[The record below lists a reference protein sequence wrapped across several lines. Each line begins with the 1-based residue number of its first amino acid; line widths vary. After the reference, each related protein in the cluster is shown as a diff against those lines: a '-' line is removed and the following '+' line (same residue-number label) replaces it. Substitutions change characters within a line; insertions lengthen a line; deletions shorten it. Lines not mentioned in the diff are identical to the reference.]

1 MDGRAVSKNN
11 GLKVIYQYTRWC
23 WVFLALTSLVVQAT
37 RTVDM
42 SDLHRTILDK
52 GELAITAL
60 FDVEIIIRILAELPN
75 WRSFFAR
82 GNNWLDLILAVGS
95 TVIQIPTIHNSPVYP
110 WLTIFQLARFYRV
123 ILEVPRMKPLMVC
136 LLLHPSPDV
145 MFLMNIPRFSLLYLG
160 ICMVWS
166 TCRCSSFWSTSSR
179 LWWRYSYCVAICQA
193 RIV

>member
-1 MDGRAVSKNN
+1 LHVFVSLGPVLDDQDEGWAVDGRAVSKNN
-11 GLKVIYQYTRWC
+11 GLKVIYQYTQWC

-82 GNNWLDLILAVGS
+82 GNNWLDLILAIGS

-136 LLLHPSPDV
+136 LLLHPSPNV
-145 MFLMNIPRFSLLYLG
+145 MF
-160 ICMVWS
+160 
-166 TCRCSSFWSTSSR
+166 
-179 LWWRYSYCVAICQA
+179 
-193 RIV
+193 